1 MTHANMRASSKLKD
15 TKNTWQLNVMCEP
28 WLNPGSGG
36 KKAIVDIIGTVGEFE
51 YGLLDNMIILY
62 KSSWCNND
70 NCGFVREYLSS

>member
-1 MTHANMRASSKLKD
+1 MWCVNLD
-15 TKNTWQLNVMCEP
+15 WILDQGE
-28 WLNPGSGG
+28 